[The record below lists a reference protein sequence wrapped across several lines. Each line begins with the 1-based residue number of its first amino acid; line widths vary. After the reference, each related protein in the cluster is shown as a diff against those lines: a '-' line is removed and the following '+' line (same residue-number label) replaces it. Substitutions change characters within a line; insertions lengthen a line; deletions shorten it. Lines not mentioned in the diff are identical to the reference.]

1 MSRNQSGKKNRRQL
15 NQAEGEHVKRPG
27 GQQGHHVFKA
37 TGEARVAEGERLVP
51 DETAKGRGKSVHV
64 GFPKPHSVL

>member
-1 MSRNQSGKKNRRQL
+1 M
-15 NQAEGEHVKRPG
+15 KRPG

-64 GFPKPHSVL
+64 GLPKPHSVL